1 MKGLLY
7 NDYMSIQKVLK
18 TAAII
23 AVLFSI
29 FAIMSGNIMFA
40 AAYIEV
46 LFVLMVPINIFYA
59 DEKNKW
65 EQYAFT
71 MPISK
76 KQYVLEKYVFF
87 LIAQL
92 SGYILSYIIVLCAY
106 LYNKTSVDND
116 IFAMINV
123 VSAISMLIPTFG
135 IPILLKWGTEKGRI
149 AIIAMMLIPF
159 IIIKALEGSQKLT
172 VVLDTFGKYIVNTKI
187 IEAFADTYGLIL
199 FIPMFILYGISYLL
213 SLQIYKKKEF

>member
-18 TAAII
+18 TVAII
-23 AVLFSI
+23 VVLFGTL
-29 FAIMSGNIMFA
+29 AIMSGNVMFA
-40 AAYIEV
+40 ASYIEIV
-46 LFVLMVPINIFYA
+46 FVLMVPINIFYA

-76 KQYVLEKYVFF
+76 KQYVLEKYIFF
-87 LIAQL
+87 LIVQL
-92 SGYILSYIIVLCAY
+92 FGYILSYIIVLCAY
-106 LYNKTSVDND
+106 LHNKTSVDND

-123 VSAISMLIPTFG
+123 VSAVSMLLAILG
-135 IPILLKWGTEKGRI
+135 IPILLKWGAEKGRI
-149 AIIAMMLIPF
+149 ALIAIMIIPLIL
-159 IIIKALEGSQKLT
+159 IKALESSHKLT
-172 VVLDTFGKYIVNTKI
+172 GVLDAFGKYIVDTKI
-187 IEAFADTYGLIL
+187 VEVFEDTYGLIL

>member
-76 KQYVLEKYVFF
+76 KQYILEKYVFF

-123 VSAISMLIPTFG
+123 VSAISMFVPTLG

-159 IIIKALEGSQKLT
+159 IIIKALESSQKLT
-172 VVLDTFGKYIVNTKI
+172 VVLDTFGKYIVNTNI
-187 IEAFADTYGLIL
+187 AEVFIDTYGLIL

-213 SLQIYKKKEF
+213 SFNIYKKKEF